1 MLIITMKINSIL
13 KCSLTIILLIPIL
26 TQCISASSR
35 DAIFNNTIPCDWQEN
50 NVFFYIHAYSDEKK
64 ITNQSVPVIC
74 FVNDVRLCISLRMS
88 FLLASLYIPIFIKIK
103 VWNNTG
109 LIIDG
114 KDDHFNLLVTNFT
127 GLIVHRRD
135 LFGYVWYLYGD
146 CSVLKVSKGY
156 N

>member
-1 MLIITMKINSIL
+1 MITMKINGIL
-13 KCSLTIILLIPIL
+13 KCSLTIILLIPVL
-26 TQCISASSR
+26 TQCISASSQ
-35 DAIFNNTIPCDWQEN
+35 DAIFNNTLPCDWQRN
-50 NVFFYIHAYSDEKK
+50 NVFFYIHAYSDEKR

-74 FVNDVRLCISLRMS
+74 FVKDVRLCISFRMS
-88 FLLASLYIPIFIKIK
+88 VWPLFVKIK

-114 KDDHFNLLVTNFT
+114 KDDHFNLVVTNFT
-127 GLIVHRRD
+127 GLILHRKD
-135 LFGYVWYLYGD
+135 LFGYVWCLYGD